1 MMRPRGFSLV
11 ELVVVMVLIAALA
24 ALGLAAIGSG
34 LPGQKLRGAARE
46 IAAELRFTRAQAIAT
61 GREQVFRI
69 DVGDKRWQGSG
80 ERRGEVPGGI
90 AIEAIGAREAL
101 DEPQAVAIRFFPDGA
116 ATGGRLVLRS
126 GEAAWRVDV
135 AWLTGE
141 VRLRRG
147 EGEP

>member
-61 GREQVFRI
+61 GREQVFSI
-69 DVGDKRWQGSG
+69 DVGEKRWRGPGERSG
-80 ERRGEVPGGI
+80 ELPEGI
-90 AIEAIGAREAL
+90 ALEVTGAREEL
-101 DEPQAVAIRFFPDGA
+101 ESPQVVAIRFFPEGA

-147 EGEP
+147 EGTP